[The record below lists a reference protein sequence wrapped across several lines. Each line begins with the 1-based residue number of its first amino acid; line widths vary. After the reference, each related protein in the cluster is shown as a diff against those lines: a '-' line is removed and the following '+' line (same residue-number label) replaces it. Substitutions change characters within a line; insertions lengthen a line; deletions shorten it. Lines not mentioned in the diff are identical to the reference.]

1 MKNMFFSCLMIFS
14 FGCLS
19 QNKQLLEAK
28 AFSEKLKSTPDAV
41 VLDVRTAGEY
51 KEGFIDKAMNVDFN
65 GVEFEDLVN
74 KLDHGKTYFVYC
86 LGGGRSA
93 SAASFMRKNGFKQV
107 YELKGGMNSWRNNNL
122 PVAMSKPANSDKISP
137 EDYDALTKKSN
148 IVLIDFYAPWC
159 GPCRQMQPLLEE
171 LEKEY
176 TGKASIIRINVDENK
191 QLQRRMGIDEIPFFK
206 RYINGV
212 EKGNYIGQLDKK
224 SLKRVLDGE

>member
-1 MKNMFFSCLMIFS
+1 MKNMLFCWLMVFS
-14 FGCLS
+14 FACQS
-19 QNKQLLEAK
+19 QNKQVLEAK
-28 AFSEKLKSTPDAV
+28 AFADKLRLTPDAV
-41 VLDVRTAGEY
+41 VLDVRTIGEF
-51 KEGFIDKAMNVDFN
+51 KEGFIDKAMNIDFN
-65 GVEFEDLVN
+65 GAEFEDLVN

-93 SAASFMRKNGFKQV
+93 SAASFMRDNGFTQV
-107 YELKGGMNSWRNNNL
+107 YELKGGMNAWRNSNL
-122 PVAMSKPANSDKISP
+122 PVAMSKPVSGDKISA
-137 EDYDALTKKSN
+137 EQYEAVTKKSN

-176 TGKASIIRINVDENK
+176 AGKATIVRINIDENK

-206 RYINGV
+206 RYINGA